1 MAVEEGIV
9 ASHDLGV
16 ERSRGANDVEAGD
29 GGGLFERREATRG
42 GADDEERLINVGAQL
57 LDRHHRIDAAAEG
70 RENATGVD
78 EWFVGFDADSTL
90 DRDVAQWELITI
102 RELAQSVRERGLEES
117 SSVSAERRRP
127 DINTAS
133 GPGLVVRESGDEVP
147 ELGEGDDGRRLE

>member
-1 MAVEEGIV
+1 
-9 ASHDLGV
+9 
-16 ERSRGANDVEAGD
+16 
-29 GGGLFERREATRG
+29 
-42 GADDEERLINVGAQL
+42 VGAQL

-127 DINTAS
+127 DINTGAA
-133 GPGLVVRESGDEVP
+133 PAL
-147 ELGEGDDGRRLE
+147 